1 MGLPH
6 LCQHLVCRMPRS
18 ITQMRWAL
26 PYWLSI
32 FCWKPR
38 NLVLSAVLPGKTS
51 NVSGKPSGVTIK
63 RDHHPHAITALVAAL
78 AVTAAGG

>member
-1 MGLPH
+1 
-6 LCQHLVCRMPRS
+6 MPRS

-51 NVSGKPSGVTIK
+51 NVRKASGVTIS
-63 RDHHPHAITALVAAL
+63 AITTRTQLL
-78 AVTAAGG
+78 RLSRLWL

>member
-1 MGLPH
+1 
-6 LCQHLVCRMPRS
+6 
-18 ITQMRWAL
+18 L

-51 NVSGKPSGVTIK
+51 NVSGKPSGVTIS
-63 RDHHPHAITALVAAL
+63 AITTRTQLL
-78 AVTAAGG
+78 RLSRLWL

>member
-6 LCQHLVCRMPRS
+6 LCKHLVCRMPRS

-32 FCWKPR
+32 FCSKPR

-51 NVSGKPSGVTIK
+51 NVSGKPSGVTIS
-63 RDHHPHAITALVAAL
+63 AITTRTQLL
-78 AVTAAGG
+78 RWSRRWL